1 MHSVTGK
8 HGPLKKSPFL
18 TGAAVIMFWIPFIVL
33 ERLKYVYVDGLV
45 NGVDIR
51 SFADDFS
58 AQAKAQTTVVSATL

>member
-1 MHSVTGK
+1 
-8 HGPLKKSPFL
+8 
-18 TGAAVIMFWIPFIVL
+18 MFWIPFIVL